1 MLLRHSFSCLRAA
14 EFIDSVKVLLAS
26 GAGGDGVSIMAHEH
40 GNEFAGPGGGNGGN
54 GGSVLARC
62 VSNYYDLRH
71 IQEMG
76 SSLSAESGQS
86 GYARQAHGRR
96 GRDLWLPLPTGCQ
109 ITDVDTHNVLFD
121 LDSPGVEVMLL
132 EGGQGGKGNAA
143 FANKWHHSPIESTR
157 GLPGNTLLAQ
167 IELKLIADCG
177 FIGYPN
183 AGKSSLLAASTS
195 SKPTIAPYPFTTLRP
210 FVGVLHDM
218 FGNCCR
224 IADMPGL
231 IEGAYEN
238 RGLGHQFL
246 RHVERSKVLAFVVDM
261 ASTSPQPWEAV
272 KRLRLELEYYSPAL
286 SKRVIMVFANKMDLE
301 NDSDGVSLSAKL
313 QQLRIHV
320 PEVPVFPVSALLGL
334 TLCDNSTTEN
344 RLLMSALREKCGL
357 PPALDYLASN
367 VFALLREE
375 KQERKDIQEQEKMEL
390 QRFFELKHNGVFRCV
405 TSSASTQGSER
416 VGKTSPFEQGKEEEA
431 SSVKD
436 RNEMKE
442 DDFLSYQDVLIDDEK
457 SLVDQQLGNIFGSN
471 CLIDPEENGYEHSIA
486 HRNFHR
492 YRDWTMNGIGF
503 KSRSHEK

>member
-1 MLLRHSFSCLRAA
+1 MMLRYSFSRLRAA
-14 EFIDSVKVLLAS
+14 EFIDCVKVLLAS

-62 VSNYYDLRH
+62 VPNYYDLRH

-76 SSLSAESGQS
+76 SSLAAEAGQS
-86 GYARQAHGRR
+86 GYARQAHGKR
-96 GRDLWLPLPTGCQ
+96 GSDLWLPLPIGCQ
-109 ITDVDTHNVLFD
+109 ITDVDTHAVLFD
-121 LDSPGVEVMLL
+121 LDTPGVEVMLL

-157 GLPGNTLLAQ
+157 GLPGNTMLAQ

-177 FIGYPN
+177 LIGYPN

-246 RHVERSKVLAFVVDM
+246 RHVERSKVLAYVVDM
-261 ASTSPQPWEAV
+261 SSTSPQPWEAV
-272 KRLRLELEYYSPAL
+272 TRLRLELEYYSPAL

-301 NDSDGVSLSAKL
+301 KDSDGVSMSAKL
-313 QQLRIHV
+313 QQLRNHV

-334 TLCDNSTTEN
+334 ALCDNSAKEKC
-344 RLLMSALREKCGL
+344 LLTHALQEKCGL
-357 PPALDYLASN
+357 SPALDYLSSK
-367 VFALLREE
+367 VFALVREE
-375 KQERKDIQEQEKMEL
+375 KQERKDIQEQEEMEL
-390 QRFFELKHNGVFRCV
+390 QRLFELKHNGVFRCA
-405 TSSASTQGSER
+405 TSSASSQDSKRTW
-416 VGKTSPFEQGKEEEA
+416 KTSPSEHQMEEEA
-431 SSVKD
+431 SAVKD
-436 RNEMKE
+436 SDERKE
-442 DDFLSYQDVLIDDEK
+442 DGFCSHQDALIEDEK
-457 SLVDQQLGNIFGSN
+457 SLVDQQLGNIFGNN
-471 CLIDPEENGYEHSIA
+471 CLIAPEEDAYEHSIA

-503 KSRSHEK
+503 KSRSNEK